1 MKVTSTKPSA
11 RELTL
16 SAPVDELAALVVA
29 LRSPRRS
36 KAQLSKLHQLATLIV
51 ESDADVDAIV
61 RATAVEP
68 DDEQGDDNQQE
79 AA

>member
-1 MKVTSTKPSA
+1 MKVTSNKPST

-29 LRSPRRS
+29 LRSARRS
-36 KAQLSKLHQLATLIV
+36 KAQLSRLHQLATLIV

-68 DDEQGDDNQQE
+68 DDEQGDDSQQE